1 MIDKYPVNNND
12 SSHNDSSYND
22 SPHSASI
29 VYVVDD
35 KLCINGK
42 VFEHHE
48 LRESKEYLQSITAEK
63 AVFYPKNEEEVDKL
77 HKIIIRMGE
86 RDRDNDSAYT
96 EQTY

>member
-1 MIDKYPVNNND
+1 MIDKNPVNNND
-12 SSHNDSSYND
+12 SSHNDSSR
-22 SPHSASI
+22 SASI

-48 LRESKEYLQSITAEK
+48 LRESKEYLQSINAEK